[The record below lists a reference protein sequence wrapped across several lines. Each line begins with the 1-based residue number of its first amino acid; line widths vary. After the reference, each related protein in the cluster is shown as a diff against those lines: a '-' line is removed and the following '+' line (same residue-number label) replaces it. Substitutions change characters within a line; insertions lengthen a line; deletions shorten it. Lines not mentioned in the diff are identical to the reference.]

1 MKACRYGQKKTK
13 SRQEF
18 NIFVGFVVLLFPK
31 TAWNAKSVEKK
42 MKIERVWAMPNAR
55 TFQISPI
62 FNLIKEEFEFGLVNV
77 LDPFPYQSKQDC
89 FEYLNNIPDNSF
101 DFGVLDP
108 PYTKRQVSEHY
119 KKNGGLCSSWQTS
132 SGWTAKVKREIN
144 RIIRLDGKIIS
155 FGYNS
160 NGMGKGRGWTI
171 TRILLVAHG
180 GDHYDTICTVEKKSL
195 IL

>member
-1 MKACRYGQKKTK
+1 
-13 SRQEF
+13 
-18 NIFVGFVVLLFPK
+18 
-31 TAWNAKSVEKK
+31 
-42 MKIERVWAMPNAR
+42 MKIERVWGMANPR
-55 TFQISPI
+55 TFQIPPI
-62 FNLIKEEFEFGLVNV
+62 FNLIKEEFDHGLIDV
-77 LDPFPYQSKQDC
+77 LDPFPFQSKQDC

-132 SGWTAKVKREIN
+132 GAWTAK
-144 RIIRLDGKIIS
+144 IRKEMAKKIRAGGKVIS

-160 NGMGKGRGWTI
+160 AGIGKNNGFEI

-180 GDHYDTICTVEKKSL
+180 GDHYDTICVVEKKSL
-195 IL
+195 II